1 MEEVDSLTQRVDLRQ
16 AAVSDL
22 TPHQL
27 IAMYRTMLRI
37 RLLEEKAGELVEA
50 GEIGCPVHLYIG
62 QEAVATGICAALE
75 SDDYVWGNHRSHGH
89 YLAKGGDMKALMAE
103 LLCKRDGCAGGRGG
117 SMHIYAG
124 DVGILGTVPMVA
136 ATIPIAV
143 GAALSASMKDSG
155 QVSVAFFGDGA
166 TEEGVFHE
174 SLNIASLYKLP
185 VIFVCENNLYSSH
198 LSLSARRAVGELH
211 LHADPY
217 GIPGIRV
224 DGNDVIEVHKVAS
237 QAVARARA
245 GSGPTLLECM
255 TYRWRGH
262 VGPRL
267 DLDRGIRSEA
277 ELRTWMDRCPIK
289 GLGIHLTQYGL
300 ATEDELETIQQEVRN
315 EVEESVEYAYR
326 SPYPEGHEVTK
337 HVFVEKERGS
347 ADA

>member
-1 MEEVDSLTQRVDLRQ
+1 MTQRVDSCQ
-16 AAVSDL
+16 TAVGDL
-22 TPHQL
+22 SPHQL
-27 IAMYRTMLRI
+27 VAMYRTMLRI
-37 RLLEEKAGELVEA
+37 RLLEEKAGDLVEA

-75 SDDYVWGNHRSHGH
+75 PDDYVWGNHRSHGH

-117 SMHIYAG
+117 SMHVYAG

-143 GAALSASMKDSG
+143 GAALSASIKDSG

-174 SLNIASLYKLP
+174 SLNIASLYDLP

-198 LSLSARRAVGELH
+198 LPLSARRAVDELH
-211 LHADPY
+211 LHAVPY
-217 GIPGIRV
+217 AIPGIRV
-224 DGNDVIEVHKVAS
+224 DGNDVVAVYRAAS
-237 QAVARARA
+237 QAVARARK

-277 ELRTWMDRCPIK
+277 ELRAWMERCPIK
-289 GLGIHLTQYGL
+289 GLRLHLIQYGL
-300 ATEDELETIQQEVRN
+300 ATEDKLETIQQEVRN
-315 EVEESVEYAYR
+315 EVEEALEYAYR